1 MQSPSWNRRETGGV
15 SAGVSRLSVLRRPL
29 KEVKYQLEDVRDET
43 LAVKQRSGERSE
55 QNNTKTEQSR
65 VWLKQ
70 NEEQKTV

>member
-1 MQSPSWNRRETGGV
+1 M

-29 KEVKYQLEDVRDET
+29 KEVKYELEDVRDET

>member
-1 MQSPSWNRRETGGV
+1 M